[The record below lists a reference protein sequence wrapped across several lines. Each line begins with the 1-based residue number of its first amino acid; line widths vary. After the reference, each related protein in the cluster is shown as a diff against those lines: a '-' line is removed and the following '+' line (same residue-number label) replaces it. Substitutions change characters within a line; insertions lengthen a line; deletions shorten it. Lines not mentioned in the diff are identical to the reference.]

1 MVSEFSR
8 IIDIDQESYI
18 RMKEIMKIIYMGKS
32 IIMVFLYYEI
42 DTTTQ

>member
-1 MVSEFSR
+1 MWEVNG
-8 IIDIDQESYI
+8 ITGIDQASYK
-18 RMKEIMKIIYMGKS
+18 RMKKIMKIIYMGKS

>member
-32 IIMVFLYYEI
+32 IIIVFLYYENI
-42 DTTTQ
+42 KTTQ